1 MLFKNRLP
9 NLVRRFLSPVL
20 AMVGCLL
27 VAATATA
34 GPLGDVFVIDME
46 NHNLTQPGSVTSP
59 AQLQG
64 NAAAPYLNSL
74 MTPGNPNAAQTSWA
88 SNYYNVA
95 AGVHPSLPNYLW
107 QEAGTNF
114 GVTNDNE
121 PFGTGGANQGKAMQP
136 TSAGCSNA
144 QASPGSLTR
153 KTSISTPR
161 TRSWRVAS
169 GQCL

>member
-1 MLFKNRLP
+1 MVSRGINGSIETSPNGRQPIMLFKNQLP

-59 AQLQG
+59 EQLQG
-64 NAAAPYLNSL
+64 NAAAPDLNSL
-74 MTPGNPNAAQTSWA
+74 MTPGDPNAAQTSWA

-95 AGVHPSLPNYLW
+95 
-107 QEAGTNF
+107 
-114 GVTNDNE
+114 
-121 PFGTGGANQGKAMQP
+121 
-136 TSAGCSNA
+136 
-144 QASPGSLTR
+144 
-153 KTSISTPR
+153 
-161 TRSWRVAS
+161 
-169 GQCL
+169 